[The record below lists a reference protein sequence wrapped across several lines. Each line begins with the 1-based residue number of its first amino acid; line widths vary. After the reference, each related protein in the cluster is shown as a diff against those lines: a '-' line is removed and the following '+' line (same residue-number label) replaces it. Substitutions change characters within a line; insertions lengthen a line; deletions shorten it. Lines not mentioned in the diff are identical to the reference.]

1 MWTLAFR
8 NIFRHKLR
16 TALTLAAILFGVVG
30 LMISGGFIEDLFFQ
44 LREFTIHSQLG
55 HIQIYRHGYLE
66 QGRQK
71 PFQYM
76 IDRPEQLVDQVKS
89 LPQVQDVMQR
99 IQFAGLISNKRAQ
112 YSIIG
117 EGVMPDKE
125 TRLGSHVMIISG
137 RPLRD
142 SDSAGI
148 LLGEGVA
155 GSLKLKPGDSIDL
168 LTNTR
173 AGALNTLE
181 FQVVGVF
188 RTASKEFDDRAVRIA
203 FGSAQEFL
211 ATDGAHSLV
220 LSLTQTSATDPVVS
234 RLRALLAPSE
244 FEVKPWYD
252 LADFY
257 RQTVKLYDRQFGIL
271 QMIVLGIVLLSV
283 VNSVNMTTYER
294 TGEYG
299 TLMALGNRR
308 ERVFRLVMAE
318 HVLLAIIGSCVG
330 MVVGMALASAISAI
344 GISMPPPPNATDGYT
359 ARILVTPGRA
369 VFAAAVGFFAT
380 VLAALWPARR
390 AARLAIVDALRQN

>member
-16 TALTLAAILFGVVG
+16 TALTLAAILFGVIG
-30 LMISGGFIEDLFFQ
+30 LIVSGGFIEDLFVQ

-55 HIQIYRHGYLE
+55 HIQVYRHGYLE
-66 QGRQK
+66 QGRRT

-76 IDRPEQLVDQVKS
+76 IDKPEQLVDQLKTI
-89 LPQVQDVMQR
+89 PEVQDVMQR
-99 IQFAGLISNKRAQ
+99 LQFAGLISNRRAQ

-125 TRLGSHVMIISG
+125 TRLGSFMTIVSG
-137 RPLRD
+137 RVLRD
-142 SDSAGI
+142 SDATGI

-155 GSLKLKPGDSIDL
+155 GALKLKPGDSVDL
-168 LTNTR
+168 LVNTR
-173 AGALNTLE
+173 DGALNTLE

-188 RTASKEFDDRAVRIA
+188 RTISKEFDDRAVRIA
-203 FGSAQEFL
+203 FGTAQELL

-220 LSLTQTSATDPVVS
+220 FSLTKTSATDSVVA
-234 RLRALLAPSE
+234 RLQTLLAPGE
-244 FEVKPWYD
+244 YDIKPWYE
-252 LADFY
+252 LAEFY
-257 RQTVKLYDRQFGIL
+257 RKTVELYDRQFGVL
-271 QMIVLGIVLLSV
+271 KLIVLGIVLLSV

-308 ERVFRLVMAE
+308 VRVFRLVMAE
-318 HVLLAIIGSCVG
+318 HILLAIIGSG
-330 MVVGMALASAISAI
+330 LGTLLGIALAQMISAV
-344 GISMPPPPNATDGYT
+344 GIPMPPPPNATDGYT
-359 ARILVTPGRA
+359 AHILVTPGMA
-369 VFAAAVGFFAT
+369 GLAAAVGFFAT

-390 AARLAIVDALRQN
+390 ASRLSIVDALRQN